1 MPEGI
6 TYFLFHQEVV
16 LHYHITG
23 LEQAHK
29 EAADRAIFFIA
40 DMNVFNQTAANL
52 YEYENC

>member
-1 MPEGI
+1 MPKGI